1 LTVDTQTLT
10 GLVAALCTTLSYVP
24 QVRKTWTTGET
35 SDLSLRMLLLLIAGL
50 TLWCIYGL
58 LRSDMVIVIANALS
72 CALVASV
79 LYCKLRQP
87 RAGQRT

>member
-1 LTVDTQTLT
+1 MQTFT
-10 GLVAALCTTLSYVP
+10 GLMAALFTSLSYVP

-35 SDLSLRMLLLLIAGL
+35 SDLSLSMLLLLISGL

-58 LRSDMVIVIANALS
+58 LRSDWVIVIANALS

-79 LYCKLRQP
+79 LYCKLRG
-87 RAGQRT
+87 RASGQRT